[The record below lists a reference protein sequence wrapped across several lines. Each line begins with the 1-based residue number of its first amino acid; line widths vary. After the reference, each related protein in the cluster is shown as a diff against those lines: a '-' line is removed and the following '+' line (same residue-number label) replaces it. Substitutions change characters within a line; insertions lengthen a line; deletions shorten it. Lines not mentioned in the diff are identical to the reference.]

1 MISIGVDSYL
11 SELETVV
18 ADLPREAIVEV
29 VDLLMDAW
37 WRGARVFIIGN
48 GGSAAT
54 ASHMANDLNK
64 LTIMDGQ
71 KRFCALALTD
81 NVPLITAWAND
92 SAFSHVFVEQL
103 KHFVQ
108 YDDIVIGIST
118 SGNSPNV
125 VCAMEHAKQIG
136 ATTVLFGG
144 LTGGRCTELADYMI
158 LTPSDHQG
166 IQEDCHLIFNHVIAN
181 TIKSELKT
189 RYAEMAVAA
198 D

>member
-1 MISIGVDSYL
+1 MVSIGVETYL
-11 SELETVV
+11 AELEAVI
-18 ADLPREAIVEV
+18 AELPREPIIEV

-37 WRGARVFIIGN
+37 WRGARLFIIGN

-64 LTIMDGQ
+64 LTIVPGE

-92 SAFSHVFVEQL
+92 SAFSKAFAEQL

-108 YDDIVIGIST
+108 PDDVLISITT

-125 VCAMEHAKQIG
+125 VCAMEYAKEIG
-136 ATTVLFGG
+136 ATNVLFGG
-144 LTGGRCTELADYMI
+144 STGGRCAGLADYTI
-158 LTPSDHQG
+158 LTPTEHQG

-181 TIKSELKT
+181 TIKAELQM
-189 RYAEMAVAA
+189 RYPKIAFAA